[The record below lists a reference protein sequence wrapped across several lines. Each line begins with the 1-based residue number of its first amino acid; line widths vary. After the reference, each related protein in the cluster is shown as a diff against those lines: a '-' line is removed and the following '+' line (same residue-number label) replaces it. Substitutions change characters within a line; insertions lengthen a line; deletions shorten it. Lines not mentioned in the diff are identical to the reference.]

1 MKKKYFKGQIYII
14 DPILNTGK
22 DVPRVDASLVEN
34 KLDIVHFN
42 KNFDF
47 QHLPEN
53 FYFNFLALENTV
65 YKKKRS
71 KKYVLNDI
79 MPWEGDQ
86 PNGGES
92 FVCSLKFEQIAK
104 EFNLG
109 NSKFYN
115 AKLRNKDE
123 FVEYRVC
130 HFLCSLESIMM
141 WKYENEDPRG
151 KFNSYV
157 DYPKSIFTEYYN
169 NSPIG
174 PNEYLINNYLEWRV
188 KNNELIENSLN
199 LGFKKIQLT
208 QEASQLDM
216 LPFNEF
222 TWLISERFHDA
233 LVEEGI
239 TGIYMEEITD
249 VEIFTS

>member
-53 FYFNFLALENTV
+53 FYFNFLALENNV

-92 FVCSLKFEQIAK
+92 FVCSLKFEQISK

-109 NSKFYN
+109 DSRFYK

-130 HFLCSLESIMM
+130 HFLSHLHSFMIF
-141 WKYENEDPRG
+141 KYADIDPSN
-151 KFNSYV
+151 KLKSYLK
-157 DYPKSIFTEYYN
+157 YPECIFTEYDGIKLIGTNEYVFN
-169 NSPIG
+169 DFLEYRFKVNESVLPIG
-174 PNEYLINNYLEWRV
+174 IKKLVLS
-188 KNNELIENSLN
+188 KDASSLD
-199 LGFKKIQLT
+199 I
-208 QEASQLDM
+208 
-216 LPFNEF
+216 LPFREF
-222 TWLISERFHDA
+222 EWLISERFHDA
-233 LVEEGI
+233 LVEAGI